1 MSKIDVSQWKEFKL
15 SSMFD
20 ICYGSFVPK
29 KDRGTKTPFITT
41 SSENNGISYYV
52 DSDPMF
58 RGDALTVASDGSV
71 GETFYHDEPFSAGNI
86 SVVLEPHD
94 DVRAKWTPKSAL
106 FIATCIR
113 KYAQIRHSWTD
124 KYSVN
129 RVRDTMLPLPV
140 DSSGKPD
147 WHYMDEYIA
156 KRAALAHKCV
166 SELKSTK
173 NQRKPLKISGWQ
185 EYKLT
190 DLFTGHDCLIARGQR
205 IKQRDRISGT
215 IPLVTAGMENQG
227 VADTIADNGVNILY
241 PADSITIDMFGNT
254 FCHNGPFYAD
264 DNILIL
270 HNSKYHYD
278 ELLFIAAVV
287 NKTARRMSSYKSQ
300 FRMNSLNKLT
310 IMLPALSDGTPDWA
324 TMRKRVAHLAAL
336 SHRDVTSL
344 DPAELPIFVGNWED
358 FKIEDLFDK
367 CNLHK
372 VKTFD
377 RRYDL
382 LDLKTDEFSLP
393 VVNAKHGNNGI
404 MFYGR
409 KKDFD
414 FVDHSL
420 CVVQNGAIATGDVY
434 PEVQSTGVY
443 QDAYLIKSKDRDLS
457 EFQLQF
463 LAAVIQRITKTRFS
477 YDDKCTWPK
486 LKKLFIQ
493 LPVDL
498 AGNPDW
504 QYMNDYV
511 KFMKS
516 IADRH
521 VGSFQTIIEK

>member
-71 GETFYHDEPFSAGNI
+71 GETFYHDEDFSAGNI
-86 SVVLEPHD
+86 AVVLEPHD

-140 DSSGKPD
+140 DSSGDPD

-156 KRAALAHKCV
+156 KRAAFAHKYV
-166 SELKSTK
+166 SELKSMK
-173 NQRKPLKISGWQ
+173 KQRQPLKISGWQ

-227 VADTIADNGVNILY
+227 VADTISDNGINVLY

-254 FCHNGPFYAD
+254 FCHNEPFYAD

-270 HNSKYHYD
+270 HNSKYHYN

-287 NKTARRMSSYKSQ
+287 NKTARQMASYKSQ
-300 FRMNSLNKLT
+300 FRMNSLNKLM
-310 IMLPALSDGTPDWA
+310 IKLPALADGTPDWA
-324 TMRKRVAHLAAL
+324 TMRKRVADLAAL

-344 DPAELPIFVGNWED
+344 DPVELPIFVGNWKE
-358 FKIEDLFDK
+358 FKVGDL
-367 CNLHK
+367 LAK
-372 VKTFD
+372 VKTKKVPFKA
-377 RRYDL
+377 
-382 LDLKTDEFSLP
+382 LDLPVNPTDNCDLP
-393 VVNAKHGNNGI
+393 LVAAGVDNQGRGRYVDSKYATVLHGCLT
-404 MFYGR
+404 
-409 KKDFD
+409 
-414 FVDHSL
+414 VSA
-420 CVVQNGAIATGDVY
+420 NGANSGATFYQD
-434 PEVQSTGVY
+434 SDFSIL
-443 QDAYLIKSKDRDLS
+443 QDAYALELVDEYKSMDIDNIYL
-457 EFQLQF
+457 F
-463 LAAVIQRITKTRFS
+463 LAAVIRRGLINNDWSNKATWTRVQKTII
-477 YDDKCTWPK
+477 K
-486 LKKLFIQ
+486 
-493 LPVDL
+493 LPVTSS
-498 AGNPDW
+498 GEPDW
-504 QYMNDYV
+504 HYMDNYV
-511 KFMKS
+511 ASMKAIASQSFNKFHQIFS
-516 IADRH
+516 
-521 VGSFQTIIEK
+521 

>member
-15 SSMFD
+15 LSLFD

-58 RGDALTVASDGSV
+58 KGDALTVASDGSV
-71 GETFYHDEPFSAGNI
+71 GATFYHDKPFSAGNI
-86 SVVLEPHD
+86 AVVLEPHD
-94 DVRAKWTPKSAL
+94 DIRVKWTPKSAL

-140 DSSGKPD
+140 DSSGEPD

-156 KRAALAHKCV
+156 KRAALAHKYV

-227 VADTIADNGVNILY
+227 VADVIAANGINVLY

-270 HNSKYHYD
+270 HNSKYHYN

-287 NKTARRMSSYKSQ
+287 NKTARQMSSYKSQ

-310 IMLPALSDGTPDWA
+310 IKLPALADGTPDWA
-324 TMRKRVAHLAAL
+324 TMRKRVADLAAL

-344 DPAELPIFVGNWED
+344 DSAELPIFVGDWKE
-358 FKIEDLFDK
+358 FK
-367 CNLHK
+367 
-372 VKTFD
+372 VG
-377 RRYDL
+377 DL
-382 LDLKTDEFSLP
+382 LTKVETKKVPFKALDLP
-393 VVNAKHGNNGI
+393 VNPTDNCDLPLVAAGVDNQGRGRYVDSKYATVLHGCLT
-404 MFYGR
+404 
-409 KKDFD
+409 
-414 FVDHSL
+414 VSA
-420 CVVQNGAIATGDVY
+420 NGANSGATFYQD
-434 PEVQSTGVY
+434 SDFSIL
-443 QDAYLIKSKDRDLS
+443 QDAYALELVDKYKSMGMDNIYL
-457 EFQLQF
+457 F
-463 LAAVIQRITKTRFS
+463 LAAVIRRGLINNDWSNKATWTRVQKTS
-477 YDDKCTWPK
+477 IK
-486 LKKLFIQ
+486 
-493 LPVDL
+493 LPVIL
-498 AGNPDW
+498 TGEPDW
-504 QYMNDYV
+504 HYMDEYV
-511 KFMKS
+511 ASMKAIASQSLNKFRQILS
-516 IADRH
+516 C
-521 VGSFQTIIEK
+521 